1 MSDVYSTI
9 FSDDPRTGALTAAQL
24 QARRQIAI
32 ALATRNRPYPK
43 TIGEGLTALGEGLG
57 EGYFNTQVAR
67 AEGAQTAGDA
77 AALRPPSGAVPPPAP
92 SVAPAVP
99 RAPAGRTS
107 MDGDTGDTA
116 TQALAYAAPPDAT
129 ETTQP
134 LTTAQ
139 ASQQPQMSIDE
150 WMQRAARN
158 ETGAEK
164 DPYNAVGP
172 ISRRG
177 DHAYGK
183 YQVMGEN
190 VPVWTKKYL
199 GEEMTPQEFLADKDA
214 QDQVA
219 RGKGGEYLAKYG
231 PTGAAAA
238 WFAGENGMNDPNR
251 KDTLGTHVAEY
262 QRRFNIPLVSRDQVA
277 ASAANA
283 AAQGGDRP
291 VQVASLG
298 GMPTSDTAA
307 PDTAPD
313 ATTGAVRDAVA
324 QKLLAQNGV
333 QPPQQVAQ
341 APPTAPQVPL
351 SPPRIGP
358 QVPPFPAYGEEPKPP
373 QPTPDMIHYRRVAAD
388 PYRSDQTKATAM
400 QIYTEMKAAQDQ
412 EFARKYELWKAND
425 LKQRDYTIGLP
436 KAQEDLTNAYL
447 DALKKPQG
455 IITGQQGPTAPQVQ
469 SQAVP
474 VSQPQA
480 GPDPRLGTDQ
490 SPQRTGIPTP
500 PAKPAD
506 QSLEEWSKLQGPL
519 MSKAQEAV
527 QKAVPD
533 FNDAIATIQLARRHP
548 GNEYGVGTGA
558 SIAQQLPWTDAAGFG
573 KIMQQIQGKNFLA
586 GYQTLKGGGSIT
598 EVEGKKTEQAQ
609 ARVATDQK
617 RGDWEAA
624 MNDLETQLRRD
635 LELAQRKVNMPVT
648 AWRGAGDNSSYAPD
662 IGQVKGDHQYIGG
675 DPSSPM
681 SWKKFR

>member
-116 TQALAYAAPPDAT
+116 TQALAYAAPSDAT

-150 WMQRAARN
+150 WLQRAARN

-172 ISRRG
+172 VSRRG

-190 VPVWTKKYL
+190 IPVWTKKYL

-262 QRRFNIPLVSRDQVA
+262 QRRFNIPLVSRDQVVGVCRRKSECCSAQRA
-277 ASAANA
+277 AIGLSRLHPLAACRHRIR
-283 AAQGGDRP
+283 QHQTRHRMRQP
-291 VQVASLG
+291 VQFAMPWPRNCWRRMEYSRRSRSRKLRRQRRKCRCLRRVLGRRCLPSL
-298 GMPTSDTAA
+298 
-307 PDTAPD
+307 
-313 ATTGAVRDAVA
+313 
-324 QKLLAQNGV
+324 
-333 QPPQQVAQ
+333 
-341 APPTAPQVPL
+341 PTAR
-351 SPPRIGP
+351 SPS
-358 QVPPFPAYGEEPKPP
+358 
-373 QPTPDMIHYRRVAAD
+373 RRS
-388 PYRSDQTKATAM
+388 R
-400 QIYTEMKAAQDQ
+400 
-412 EFARKYELWKAND
+412 R
-425 LKQRDYTIGLP
+425 
-436 KAQEDLTNAYL
+436 
-447 DALKKPQG
+447 
-455 IITGQQGPTAPQVQ
+455 
-469 SQAVP
+469 
-474 VSQPQA
+474 
-480 GPDPRLGTDQ
+480 
-490 SPQRTGIPTP
+490 RT
-500 PAKPAD
+500 
-506 QSLEEWSKLQGPL
+506 
-519 MSKAQEAV
+519 
-527 QKAVPD
+527 
-533 FNDAIATIQLARRHP
+533 
-548 GNEYGVGTGA
+548 
-558 SIAQQLPWTDAAGFG
+558 
-573 KIMQQIQGKNFLA
+573 
-586 GYQTLKGGGSIT
+586 
-598 EVEGKKTEQAQ
+598 
-609 ARVATDQK
+609 
-617 RGDWEAA
+617 
-624 MNDLETQLRRD
+624 
-635 LELAQRKVNMPVT
+635 
-648 AWRGAGDNSSYAPD
+648 
-662 IGQVKGDHQYIGG
+662 
-675 DPSSPM
+675 
-681 SWKKFR
+681 